1 MTSQLFSDAPFVIGT
16 AARQH
21 PDNAQEAWERRT
33 ALFAEAGDELR
44 NLKERGMTFDE
55 WFELF
60 GGEWSGYEI
69 NLHLAMQHLDAHQ
82 NGRPPSPE
90 VQFKSLVFLP

>member
-1 MTSQLFSDAPFVIGT
+1 MS
-16 AARQH
+16 
-21 PDNAQEAWERRT
+21 EALKRRLS
-33 ALFAEAGDELR
+33 LFAEAGDELR
-44 NLKERGMTFDE
+44 NLKERDMTFDE

-60 GGEWSGYEI
+60 DGEWSYYEI
-69 NLHLAMQHLDAHQ
+69 SLHLAMQHLEAHQ